1 MTTYRTYKLY
11 ILTMDYEFHK
21 SSYAKYMDS
30 LRSNY
35 ADLLQE
41 AADICDR
48 TDDGAERIAAC
59 IPEYVCGELDRISSK
74 RKRDLKALDHK
85 MNMVS
90 YFVPLMGEIPSLQAK
105 DLTERMVELW
115 NEKMPEYNFLLYY
128 NRSVPEHAQT

>member
-1 MTTYRTYKLY
+1 MDTDRLLEKLRKLY

-41 AADICDR
+41 TADVCDR

-59 IPEYVCGELDRISSK
+59 IPEYVCGELDQISSK

-105 DLTERMVELW
+105 DLTERG
-115 NEKMPEYNFLLYY
+115 
-128 NRSVPEHAQT
+128 SVK